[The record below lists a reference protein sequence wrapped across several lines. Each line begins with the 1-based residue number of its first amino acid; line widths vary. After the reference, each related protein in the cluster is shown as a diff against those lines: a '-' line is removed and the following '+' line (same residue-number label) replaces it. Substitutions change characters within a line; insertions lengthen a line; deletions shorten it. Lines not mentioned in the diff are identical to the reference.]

1 MAVDLD
7 DSAVDHGVFEV
18 GVFGQGSEYPVESI
32 RLNPSAEP
40 LEHRVPFT
48 ELLRQVTPRTA
59 RPGDPQHRL
68 DEEPRVRARATGIT
82 FPAKAVRA
90 DERPLRIGQGHAD
103 QGHLHLAT
111 LNHFALNMGILKRQQ
126 TLGAPIARASSVKTS
141 NIGTLDALAGS
152 VKQPFMQSAAKSDSE
167 PFSPDPNRRRKTHR
181 RHFVARSIEKDG
193 LRRSSPNVRCVALC
207 VYKPSGCALR
217 RIRLGAMAIDHA
229 PVRSLK
235 VAKNV
240 SHSEQ

>member
-1 MAVDLD
+1 MASPLAEQEGAPRHVGPDRDTGQRLGCGPSEADLCD
-7 DSAVDHGVFEV
+7 RKGKPAFASETGPTDFTQFSPPLKAELSAPCHPIVLWHIVLPFLSGSLPLGFARLTKAD
-18 GVFGQGSEYPVESI
+18 GQQ
-32 RLNPSAEP
+32 SA
-40 LEHRVPFT
+40 
-48 ELLRQVTPRTA
+48 
-59 RPGDPQHRL
+59 QHRR
-68 DEEPRVRARATGIT
+68 E
-82 FPAKAVRA
+82 
-90 DERPLRIGQGHAD
+90 
-103 QGHLHLAT
+103 
-111 LNHFALNMGILKRQQ
+111 
-126 TLGAPIARASSVKTS
+126 
-141 NIGTLDALAGS
+141 
-152 VKQPFMQSAAKSDSE
+152 E

-207 VYKPSGCALR
+207 VYEPSGCALR

>member
-1 MAVDLD
+1 M
-7 DSAVDHGVFEV
+7 
-18 GVFGQGSEYPVESI
+18 
-32 RLNPSAEP
+32 
-40 LEHRVPFT
+40 HRR
-48 ELLRQVTPRTA
+48 E
-59 RPGDPQHRL
+59 
-68 DEEPRVRARATGIT
+68 
-82 FPAKAVRA
+82 
-90 DERPLRIGQGHAD
+90 
-103 QGHLHLAT
+103 
-111 LNHFALNMGILKRQQ
+111 
-126 TLGAPIARASSVKTS
+126 
-141 NIGTLDALAGS
+141 
-152 VKQPFMQSAAKSDSE
+152 E

-207 VYKPSGCALR
+207 VYEPSGCALR